1 MSSAPVRI
9 AINASFAPALAERL
23 TVPHELV
30 ELDNLDD
37 EAVRA
42 LLPNLDA
49 VVSGLFKS
57 DWQVPATQ
65 RPLLVQSVGA
75 GVDGIAFPALPPGST
90 LCNVYGH
97 ERAVAERAFAHM
109 LNLQQGVLKLD
120 RNLRQGNWTPE
131 RPFLPEVSG
140 KNLLVLGLGHIGR
153 ELVRWGQFLDMNVS
167 ILTRTANPE
176 RVTDLNLTAFGPL
189 TDLADHLPKADFVI
203 IAIPSA
209 EGTIDLINA
218 TALERMKPS
227 AFIINVGRGPV
238 INEADLYAALKERR
252 IGGAGL
258 DVWWCYPTD
267 GEPCHPG
274 NFPFHE
280 LDNVVM
286 TPHKPTLETMA
297 YRWGVVAENIA
308 HHING
313 EPLQNLVWQH
323 PESV

>member
-1 MSSAPVRI
+1 MSTNPVRI
-9 AINASFAPALAERL
+9 AIDARFAPALAARL
-23 TVPHELV
+23 TVPHKLI
-30 ELDNLDD
+30 ELDHLDD

-57 DWQVPATQ
+57 EWHVPSTQ

-75 GVDGIAFPALPPGST
+75 GVDGISIPVLPSGST

-153 ELVRWGQFLDMNVS
+153 ELVRWGQFLDMKVTVLNRS
-167 ILTRTANPE
+167 ASPE
-176 RVTDLNLTAFGPL
+176 RAADLNLTAFGPL
-189 TDLADHLPKADFVI
+189 AELAMHLPSADFVI

-209 EGTIDLINA
+209 AGTIDLIS
-218 TALERMKPS
+218 TTELTLMKAS

-238 INEADLYAALKERR
+238 INEAALYTVLAERR

-258 DVWWCYPTD
+258 DVWWTYPTD
-267 GEPCHPG
+267 DQPCHPATA
-274 NFPFHE
+274 PFHE

-286 TPHKPTLETMA
+286 TPHKPTHETMH
-297 YRWGVVAENIA
+297 YRWGVIAENIA
-308 HHING
+308 HHLNG
-313 EPLQNLVWQH
+313 TPHHNVVWQH
-323 PESV
+323 PTTS

>member
-1 MSSAPVRI
+1 MSTDPVRI
-9 AINASFAPALAERL
+9 AIDARFAPDLAARL
-23 TVPHELV
+23 TVPHELI

-42 LLPNLDA
+42 LLPSLDA

-57 DWQVPATQ
+57 EWHVPSTQ

-75 GVDGIAFPALPPGST
+75 GVDGIAIPALPPGST

-97 ERAVAERAFAHM
+97 ERAVAERAFTHM
-109 LNLQQGVLKLD
+109 LNLQQGVLNLD

-153 ELVRWGQFLDMNVS
+153 ELVRWGHFLDMNVS
-167 ILTRTANPE
+167 ALTRTANPE
-176 RVTDLNLTAFGPL
+176 RVADLNLTAFGPL
-189 TDLADHLPKADFVI
+189 ADLADHLPQADFVI

-218 TALERMKPS
+218 PALGRMKPS

-258 DVWWCYPTD
+258 DVWWCYPTED
-267 GEPCHPG
+267 QPCLPA
-274 NFPFHE
+274 NSPFHE

-313 EPLQNLVWQH
+313 DPHQNLVWQH
-323 PESV
+323 PDSV